1 MDTLAYNHLASSYES
16 PRTSHLNSSLV
27 LFRGV
32 NWSKMSSA
40 CWMPV
45 LATAIGLSIV
55 GMSKPANAGLY
66 YGDSGYKVKQVQYA
80 LQDYGYFHG
89 KATGYYGK
97 VTKHAVKAFQADYGL
112 HPDGIV
118 GHATAKAMG
127 LSSYSHHPKP
137 SKPSYTHASYSHCGH
152 CSGGGYLSHGAS
164 GHDVKKLQ
172 KRLAHLGYFHANSTG
187 YYGKLTKHAV
197 KAFQADCGLSADGVA
212 GPSTL
217 AALGL

>member
-1 MDTLAYNHLASSYES
+1 MDTLAYNHLVSSYES
-16 PRTSHLNSSLV
+16 PRTSDFNGSLV

-32 NWSKMSSA
+32 NWSQMSGA

-45 LATAIGLSIV
+45 LATAIGLSIL
-55 GMSKPANAGLY
+55 GASQPANAGLY
-66 YGDSGYKVKQVQYA
+66 YGDSGYKVKKVQYA

-118 GHATAKAMG
+118 GPATAAAMG
-127 LSSYSHHPKP
+127 LGYGHDYHKP
-137 SKPSYTHASYSHCGH
+137 HKPSYTHVSYDHCGH
-152 CSGGGYLSHGAS
+152 CSGGGYLSHGDR
-164 GHDVKKLQ
+164 GYDVKKLQ
-172 KRLAHLGYFHANSTG
+172 KRLAAHGYFHANYTG

-212 GPSTL
+212 GPATL